1 VIDGKTV
8 LAIIPA
14 RGGSKRLP
22 GKNIRS
28 LMGKP
33 LIAWTIEAAQ
43 RSGVIDHAIVSTDD
57 ETTAK
62 VAEAWGAKVPWM
74 RPAELATD
82 VASSMDVINHVLD
95 RLQLEGEKYDLT
107 VLLQPTSPFRAPS
120 TVARGVEVCFKNG
133 GKPVVAVSPAEN
145 HPSWC
150 FHVVGGVLSPICP
163 NGIGSRSQDLTPAYV
178 INGSL
183 YVSSVDYLRVH
194 KTFFETDTTALIIE
208 DKKEALDID
217 DEWDWMLAEILCHS
231 NKRI

>member
-22 GKNIRS
+22 GKNVRP

-62 VAEAWGAKVPWM
+62 IAEAWGAKVPWM

-95 RLQLEGEKYDLT
+95 RLQLE
-107 VLLQPTSPFRAPS
+107 V
-120 TVARGVEVCFKNG
+120 
-133 GKPVVAVSPAEN
+133 
-145 HPSWC
+145 
-150 FHVVGGVLSPICP
+150 
-163 NGIGSRSQDLTPAYV
+163 
-178 INGSL
+178 
-183 YVSSVDYLRVH
+183 
-194 KTFFETDTTALIIE
+194 
-208 DKKEALDID
+208 
-217 DEWDWMLAEILCHS
+217 
-231 NKRI
+231 